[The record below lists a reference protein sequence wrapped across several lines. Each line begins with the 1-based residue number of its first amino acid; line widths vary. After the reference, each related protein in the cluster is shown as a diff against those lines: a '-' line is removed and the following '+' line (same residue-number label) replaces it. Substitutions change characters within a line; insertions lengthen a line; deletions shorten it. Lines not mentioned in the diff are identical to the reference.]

1 MLWVFH
7 PYPKNFLSERHFFK
21 KTNNMA
27 KEFSFSELD
36 SVLSKINPKGSIITG
51 NTFSKIEEYIDTGN
65 YLLNAQLTGSL
76 FGGIPNSRSICFA
89 GESGTGKTF
98 LTLNA
103 CREAQKMGYNIIY
116 CDSEAAV
123 DEDIMRNF
131 GINPEKVRYQP
142 VATSSEVRHFVAN
155 LCETLRKAKE
165 KGTELPKIMLVLDS
179 LGNLATTKEKTDASS
194 GNEKKDMTK
203 QQDLRSL
210 FRVITTDLAEFK
222 IPFIFTNHTYA
233 SIGSYIP
240 GQTISGGGGAIY
252 NASIILQFSKAQ
264 LKEDGTNKSG
274 IIVTSKPAK
283 NRFAQPIPIKFHISF
298 LRGMNRFVGLE
309 EYMNWETCGVQ
320 RGKLLT
326 EKEFGKKTPSEQAD
340 IVKTRFTVTREG
352 GVDEVLYFEGKETA
366 RTIAVR
372 HLADTIKP
380 NELFTA
386 KVITQEVLRELDENI
401 IKKTFMLP
409 NINDLSELEDVD
421 IENILEDVD

>member
-1 MLWVFH
+1 
-7 PYPKNFLSERHFFK
+7 
-21 KTNNMA
+21 
-27 KEFSFSELD
+27 
-36 SVLSKINPKGSIITG
+36 
-51 NTFSKIEEYIDTGN
+51 
-65 YLLNAQLTGSL
+65 
-76 FGGIPNSRSICFA
+76 
-89 GESGTGKTF
+89 
-98 LTLNA
+98 
-103 CREAQKMGYNIIY
+103 
-116 CDSEAAV
+116 
-123 DEDIMRNF
+123 
-131 GINPEKVRYQP
+131 
-142 VATSSEVRHFVAN
+142 
-155 LCETLRKAKE
+155 LRKTKE
-165 KGTELPKIMLVLDS
+165 KGVALPKIMLVLDS

-233 SIGSYIP
+233 AIGSYIP

-309 EYMNWETCGVQ
+309 EYMNWENCGVQ

-352 GVDEVLYFEGKETA
+352 GAEEVLYFEGKETA

-386 KVITQEVLRELDENI
+386 KVLTQEVLRELDENI
-401 IKKTFMLP
+401 I
-409 NINDLSELEDVD
+409 
-421 IENILEDVD
+421 